1 MDESMKAKEAP
12 EKLYITYRGYGVFD
26 EDSTV
31 ERTKDSQ
38 TEYTRTDA
46 FIKKACKFLN
56 KELPITDLSSS
67 NMLDITFNVM
77 DKENKK
83 VFIENFKKYMKGE

>member
-1 MDESMKAKEAP
+1 MKTKEAP
-12 EKLYITYRGYGVFD
+12 EKLYITYKGYGVFD

-46 FIKKACKFLN
+46 FIEKATWWLSKHFYDEEYQSIDN
-56 KELPITDLSSS
+56 EGTWIDADELIEDL
-67 NMLDITFNVM
+67 
-77 DKENKK
+77 
-83 VFIENFKKYMKGE
+83 KKYMED

>member
-1 MDESMKAKEAP
+1 MKTKEAP

-38 TEYTRTDA
+38 TEYIRKDA
-46 FIKKACKFLN
+46 FIEEIIGWIDYNNRNGGCNFNGWKK
-56 KELPITDLSSS
+56 DL
-67 NMLDITFNVM
+67 
-77 DKENKK
+77 
-83 VFIENFKKYMKGE
+83 KKYMED

>member
-1 MDESMKAKEAP
+1 MEAKEAP
-12 EKLYITYRGYGVFD
+12 EKLYITYKGYGVFD

-46 FIKKACKFLN
+46 LIEKACKFLD

-67 NMLDITFNVM
+67 NMLDITFKVM

-83 VFIENFKKYMKGE
+83 VFIENFKKYMEE

>member
-1 MDESMKAKEAP
+1 MKAKEAP
-12 EKLYITYRGYGVFD
+12 EKLYITYKGYGVFD

-46 FIKKACKFLN
+46 VIERVIRWIDYNNRNGGCNFDGWEKDIKN
-56 KELPITDLSSS
+56 
-67 NMLDITFNVM
+67 
-77 DKENKK
+77 
-83 VFIENFKKYMKGE
+83 YMKGE